1 LGRSFFGTFAA
12 KMVGNPN
19 YAEIRQGYL
28 NILKKKED
36 DFNSSREAIH
46 VETSFEDFQKYLEL

>member
-1 LGRSFFGTFAA
+1 
-12 KMVGNPN
+12 MVGNPN